1 MNVIGLCK
9 SYYQLT
15 KPGII
20 YGNSLTAAAG
30 FLLAAEGDID
40 AWLLAATIAGIALV
54 IASGCVFNNCIDRE
68 IDARMARTKKRALVI
83 GAISSWSAI
92 LYGMILGIAGFFVL
106 AVYANPL
113 ASWLVGVGFFVYIFS
128 YGIGKRRGA
137 YGTVVGSVAGAIP
150 ITAGYCAAS
159 GMFDMGAG
167 VLFLVLALWQMPHF
181 YAIAIFRGNDYT
193 AARLPVL
200 PVVAGRHVAKIHIIL
215 YIFFF
220 MIATAALTAF
230 DYAGYTYLVGILVLG
245 AWWLRLAVHGLES
258 QDEASDVQWARK
270 VFGRS
275 LMVLLG
281 LSLLL
286 ASNAWLP

>member
-1 MNVIGLCK
+1 MNVLSLCK
-9 SYYQLT
+9 SYYQLA

-30 FLLAAEGDID
+30 FLLGAEGNVDG
-40 AWLLAATIAGIALV
+40 WLLVAAVAGIALV
-54 IASGCVFNNCIDRE
+54 IASGCVFNNCIDLE
-68 IDARMARTKKRALVI
+68 IDARMARTKKRALVT
-83 GAISSWSAI
+83 GAINSWSAI
-92 LYGMILGIAGFFVL
+92 FYGTALGIAGFFIL
-106 AVYANPL
+106 AMYVNPL
-113 ASWLVGVGFFVYIFS
+113 AAWLVGVGFFVYIFL
-128 YGIGKRRGA
+128 YGISKRSGT

-159 GMFDMGAG
+159 GAFDIGAG
-167 VLFLVLALWQMPHF
+167 VLFLILALWQMPHF
-181 YAIAIFRGNDYT
+181 YAIAIFRGDDYT

-200 PVVAGRHVAKIHIIL
+200 PVVEGKHVAKIHIIM

-220 MIATAALTAF
+220 MIAAAALTAF
-230 DYAGYTYLVGILVLG
+230 GYAGYTYLAGILVLA
-245 AWWLRLAVHGLES
+245 AWWLRLAVHGLEM
-258 QDEASDVQWARK
+258 QNEASDIQWARK